1 MKVFIDSNVLL
12 DDFYQRKG
20 AEASREVQRF
30 CVSSPA
36 HEAWVAWHTLS
47 NAFYIVRG
55 HASSKDVA
63 RSFISDLLQWVEVAE
78 TTKSDALKAISY
90 GMSDF
95 EDALQLAAAEACAAD
110 VLITRNT
117 KDFKASTI
125 PVMTPEEF
133 LAAHGPQTTS

>member
-1 MKVFIDSNVLL
+1 VKVFIDSNVLL

-20 AEASREVQRF
+20 AEGSRQLARF
-30 CVSSPA
+30 CVSSTQ
-36 HEAWVAWHTLS
+36 HEAWIASHTLS

-63 RSFISDLLQWVEVAE
+63 RSFIRDLLQWVEVAE
-78 TTKSDALKAISY
+78 TTKSDANKATNY

-95 EDALQLAAAEACAAD
+95 ADALQLAAAEACAAD

-117 KDFKASTI
+117 KHF
-125 PVMTPEEF
+125 
-133 LAAHGPQTTS
+133 